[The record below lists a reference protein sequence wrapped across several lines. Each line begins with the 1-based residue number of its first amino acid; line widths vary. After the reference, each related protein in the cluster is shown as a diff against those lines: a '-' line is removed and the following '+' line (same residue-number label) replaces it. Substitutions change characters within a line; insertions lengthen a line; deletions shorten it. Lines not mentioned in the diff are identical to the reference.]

1 MRKKVWWMYKV
12 IILSTNG
19 KYDKFE
25 KCDFE
30 VREGV
35 LWILEKKIT
44 FGFPLNNVVYFES
57 TAMWEGRRTKWA
69 IKIVLIAFVVGL
81 NMVLELVGNIYIVCW
96 MNRVH
101 GEVVNQ

>member
-1 MRKKVWWMYKV
+1 MYKV

-57 TAMWEGRRTKWA
+57 TAM
-69 IKIVLIAFVVGL
+69 
-81 NMVLELVGNIYIVCW
+81 
-96 MNRVH
+96 
-101 GEVVNQ
+101 